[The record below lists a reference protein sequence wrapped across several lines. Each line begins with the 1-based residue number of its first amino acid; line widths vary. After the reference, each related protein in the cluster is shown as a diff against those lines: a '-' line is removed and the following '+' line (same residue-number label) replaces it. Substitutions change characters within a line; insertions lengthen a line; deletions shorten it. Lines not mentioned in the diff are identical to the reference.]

1 MFKVIKK
8 NQIVLFAIAL
18 VMITVGYLNY
28 NVGQYEVA
36 ETSGNEVNLINN
48 NVNNEMVNQVNDSYN
63 VATLGDAQLVNA
75 NNVVETSG
83 QNEVKKEENI
93 KKDEESIQK
102 EKYFKESKLERE
114 NMYSEMLENYQ
125 IALANPNIS
134 EEQKNLSQNEIAKI
148 SSQKN
153 SIMIAENLIKNKG
166 FENVI
171 IFVNNDSVSVVI
183 GKENLN
189 EAEIAQI
196 QSIIQRELNVNI
208 ENIHISNK

>member
-28 NVGQYEVA
+28 NVGQYKVA
-36 ETSGNEVNLINN
+36 ETSGNEVNLDNN
-48 NVNNEMVNQVNDSYN
+48 TDNEIVNQVNDSYN
-63 VATLGDAQLVNA
+63 VATLGDAQLVSA

-83 QNEVKKEENI
+83 QNEIKKNENI
-93 KKDEESIQK
+93 KQDEESMQK

-134 EEQKNLSQNEIAKI
+134 EEQKNFSQSEIAKI

-183 GKENLN
+183 GKEKLN